1 MFEDMSTGDL
11 KKVLESPSFFVEEC
25 IGVEP
30 LPYQKSF
37 LDAKGPG
44 SSERR
49 LFVAG
54 RQVGKSRSA
63 SWFAIWYAVTHD
75 NVNVLILAKA
85 QRQSMELFNTL
96 KKELR
101 TSDAKDE
108 WGIPR
113 ETRTEIEFENG
124 SRILCLP
131 TGNTGSNIR
140 GYSADLLMVDEAAFV
155 PDEIFQEVLSPMLA
169 VGDNTF
175 VMTSTPLG
183 RKGYF
188 YERYRDYREAVE
200 QDEEPLYNVTH
211 AKTED
216 NPYVGEGFIEEQRET
231 LTPIQFKQEIL
242 GKFVEAADAYFTTE
256 EVLNDNVAVSDP
268 VTQEADKCY
277 LGADVA
283 HTGDDASVYI
293 SMDANGNVFH
303 IDATHGKKLTDAMGR
318 ITTLDNRHNYD
329 KILIDQTG
337 LGQGVVDQLEETIG
351 RKVEG
356 FTFTNTKKADLY
368 STLKD
373 AFQNEEITFRF
384 ERNAGND
391 TNKMVQQLTAL
402 EYSYTSTGRM
412 RIEHPSGGHD
422 DFCDALALANWARN
436 NRAFTPSDRESMKP
450 FNLGDLRSQSDSGRG
465 TSRNG
470 RNRRYR

>member
-1 MFEDMSTGDL
+1 MLEDASTSDL
-11 KKVLESPSFFVEEC
+11 KKIIEKPSFFVEEF

-30 LPYQKSF
+30 LDYQKNF
-37 LDAKGPG
+37 LDCGKK
-44 SSERR
+44 RR
-49 LFVAG
+49 HFVAG
-54 RQVGKSRSA
+54 RQVGKSRSL

-101 TSDAKDE
+101 KSDAKEE

-113 ETRTEIEFENG
+113 ETRTEVEFENG

-131 TGNTGSNIR
+131 TGTDGANIR

-155 PDEIFQEVLSPMLA
+155 PNTIFQEVLSPMLA

-175 VMTSTPLG
+175 VMASTPLG
-183 RKGYF
+183 KKGYF
-188 YERYRDYREAVE
+188 YERYREALE
-200 QDEEPLYNVTH
+200 SQQRGEEPLYHVTH

-216 NPYVGEGFIEEQRET
+216 NPYVSDKFIREQKDT

-242 GKFVEAADAYFTTE
+242 GQFVEASDAYFTTD
-256 EVLNDNVAVSDP
+256 EVLADNVAVSEP
-268 VTQEADKCY
+268 VTQQDEKCY
-277 LGADVA
+277 LGADIA

-293 SMDANGNVFH
+293 TMDGKGNIFD
-303 IDATHGKKLTDAMGR
+303 IDYSHGRKLTDAIGR
-318 ITTLDNRHNYD
+318 IRTLDNRFNYD
-329 KILIDQTG
+329 KIVIDQTG
-337 LGQGVVDQLEETIG
+337 LGAGVVDQLQESLG

-356 FTFTNTKKADLY
+356 FTFTSSKKSDLY

-373 AFQNEEITFRF
+373 AFQNEELRFRF
-384 ERNAGND
+384 ERNQDENE
-391 TNKMVQQLTAL
+391 NKMVQQLTAL

-412 RIEHPSGGHD
+412 RIAHPSGGHD
-422 DFCDALALANWARN
+422 DFCDALALANWARQ

-450 FNLGDLRSQSDSGRG
+450 FNMGDLRPKSGGSTGSGQVDR
-465 TSRNG
+465 RNS
-470 RNRRYR
+470 NRRYRR